1 MSLAHISHTITQ
13 NRATLRWTSIDGSDK
28 VDIFLWNPTTKVFD
42 RLSSVNMSAE
52 TYTFT
57 LTRNGEYL
65 VNFMPNNG
73 GTEYRYTFT
82 ANGITA
88 TSAGTSAGTSTTTTT
103 KPVIGKIPATGPKE
117 NAFAALLVTF
127 VLYFVYKKA
136 KAKN

>member
-28 VDIFLWNPTTKVFD
+28 VDIFLWNPSTQVFD

-52 TYTFT
+52 SYTFT

-65 VNFMPNNG
+65 VNFMPNNA

-88 TSAGTSAGTSTTTTT
+88 TSSSTSTTTTT
-103 KPVIGKIPATGPKE
+103 KKPVIGKLPST
-117 NAFAALLVTF
+117 
-127 VLYFVYKKA
+127 
-136 KAKN
+136 